1 MFSTNSQDLSRSE
14 RVWETFPTKIQQNSG
29 GIVNLYKL
37 LRSRTTEL
45 GSFLLDLPSPPK
57 DGASP
62 AVGTS
67 GTSPSS
73 GSSSGDSAFPGSHPQ
88 HRIISSKYMTRVKI
102 RPIQLVQEELA
113 AAIREYEAL
122 NAEFVSKRDNLL
134 AIETDV
140 RDELIRRYDPLL
152 REASKQRLRLQ
163 TELDLRQ
170 LNTLY
175 PVIDLEFLRQL
186 KDGRHGLK
194 LPKYAVFDAAN
205 STLQVRG
212 QAYEPGRQFASPFHP
227 YVTPDVAK
235 RFLDFSQLE
244 KFGTDYILKYKE
256 EKMFVVTVA
265 VAAQFTHIL
274 PDEVRQFFKDDSTK
288 FDEVFFVTEA
298 PDWIATLTQKGL
310 PMSVP
315 NRKIS
320 VIARKDQTCW
330 LIAETEAR

>member
-1 MFSTNSQDLSRSE
+1 M
-14 RVWETFPTKIQQNSG
+14 
-29 GIVNLYKL
+29 NLYKL
-37 LRSRTTEL
+37 LRSRTSEL
-45 GSFLLDLPSPPK
+45 GSFLLDLQPNLQVK
-57 DGASP
+57 VNLKVCDGASP

-67 GTSPSS
+67 DTSPSS
-73 GSSSGDSAFPGSHPQ
+73 ESSSGDSASQGSHLQ

-102 RPIQLVQEELA
+102 RPIQIVQEELA
-113 AAIREYEAL
+113 AAVREYETL

-140 RDELIRRYDPLL
+140 RDKLTRRYDPLL
-152 REASKQRLRLQ
+152 REAANQRLRLQ

-170 LNTLY
+170 VNTLY
-175 PVIDLEFLRQL
+175 PVINLEFLRQL

-194 LPKYAVFDAAN
+194 LPKYAVFDADS
-205 STLQVRG
+205 STIQVRG
-212 QAYEPGRQFASPFHP
+212 QAYEPGRQYASPFQP

-256 EKMFVVTVA
+256 ERLFVVNVT

-274 PDEVRQFFKDDSTK
+274 PDEVRQFFNENSTK

-298 PDWIATLTQKGL
+298 PDWIATLTEKGL

-315 NRKIS
+315 NRKVS

>member
-1 MFSTNSQDLSRSE
+1 MNWYS
-14 RVWETFPTKIQQNSG
+14 V
-29 GIVNLYKL
+29 
-37 LRSRTTEL
+37 LRSRASEL
-45 GSFLLDLPSPPK
+45 RSVLSDLQSPK
-57 DGASP
+57 DEASL

-67 GTSPSS
+67 GDSPSGGGSAS
-73 GSSSGDSAFPGSHPQ
+73 GEAAFQGSHSE

-102 RPIQLVQEELA
+102 RPIQIVQEELA
-113 AAIREYEAL
+113 VAVREHEAL
-122 NAEFVSKRDNLL
+122 DAEFVSKRDNLL

-140 RDELIRRYDPLL
+140 RDELTRRYDPLL
-152 REASKQRLRLQ
+152 REALNQRARLQ
-163 TELDLRQ
+163 EELDLRQ
-170 LNTLY
+170 VNTLY
-175 PVIDLEFLRQL
+175 PVISLGFLRQL
-186 KDGRHGLK
+186 KEGRHGLK

-227 YVTPDVAK
+227 YVTPDVAQ

-256 EKMFVVTVA
+256 EKVFVVNVA

-274 PDEVRQFFKDDSTK
+274 PDEVRQFFKENSTK

-298 PDWIATLTQKGL
+298 PDWIATLNDKGL